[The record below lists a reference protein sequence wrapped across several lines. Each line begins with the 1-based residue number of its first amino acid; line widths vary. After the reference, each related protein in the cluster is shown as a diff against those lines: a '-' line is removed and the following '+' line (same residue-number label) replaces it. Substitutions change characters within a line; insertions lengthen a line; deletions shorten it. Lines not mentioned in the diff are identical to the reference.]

1 MNFEEE
7 KNIAVILMAGKGER
21 FSSSLP
27 KQYVLIG
34 SKELFLCTIEPF
46 LACPLIDFLLFVIPS
61 SFEKKTEEILIKNK
75 ISKEYAVIPG
85 SFSREESSYEAI
97 KFLKDK
103 KTNPSSTILFQDGD
117 RPFLEEKTILD
128 NVYSAKQFSAVVTA
142 FPATDSLALS
152 EDGYTLSSYLPREK
166 IYYLQT
172 PQTFSFSLL
181 DKAFS
186 QAKKPLRDY
195 TDEGSLVLDALGK
208 KPRVILGKKKN
219 VKITYQEDFAAFEEK
234 I

>member
-34 SKELFLCTIEPF
+34 SKELFLYTIEPF
-46 LACPLIDFLLFVIPS
+46 LACPLIDFLLFVVPS

-128 NVYSAKQFSAVVTA
+128 NVYSAKQFSAVATA

>member
-7 KNIAVILMAGKGER
+7 KNIAVVLMAGKGER

-34 SKELFLCTIEPF
+34 SKELFLYTIDPF
-46 LACPLIDFLLFVIPS
+46 LTCPLIDFLLFVVPS

-75 ISKEYAVIPG
+75 ISKEYTVIPG

-103 KTNPSSTILFQDGD
+103 KTNPSSIILFQDGD

-142 FPATDSLALS
+142 FRATDSLALS

-166 IYYLQT
+166 IYCLQT
-172 PQTFSFSLL
+172 PQTFAFSLL

-208 KPRVILGKKKN
+208 KPRVIFGKKKN

>member
-34 SKELFLCTIEPF
+34 SKELFLYTIEPF
-46 LACPLIDFLLFVIPS
+46 LTCPLIDFLLFVVPS
-61 SFEKKTEEILIKNK
+61 SFEKKTEEILLKNK

-117 RPFLEEKTILD
+117 RPILD

-166 IYYLQT
+166 IYCLQT

>member
-34 SKELFLCTIEPF
+34 SKELFLYTIEPF
-46 LACPLIDFLLFVIPS
+46 LTCPLIDFLLFVVPS
-61 SFEKKTEEILIKNK
+61 SFEKKTEEILLKNN
-75 ISKEYAVIPG
+75 ISKEYAVIQG
-85 SFSREESSYEAI
+85 SSSRKESYCEAI

-103 KTNPSSTILFQDGD
+103 KKKPYYKILFQDGD

-128 NVYSAKQFSAVVTA
+128 NVYSAKQFYAVVTA

-166 IYYLQT
+166 IYCLQT
-172 PQTFSFSLL
+172 PQTFTFSLL

-208 KPRVILGKKKN
+208 KPRVILGTKKN

>member
-34 SKELFLCTIEPF
+34 SKELFLYTIEPF
-46 LACPLIDFLLFVIPS
+46 LTCPLIDFLLFVVPS

-75 ISKEYAVIPG
+75 ISKECAVIPG

-97 KFLKDK
+97 KFLKEK
-103 KTNPSSTILFQDGD
+103 KTNPSSIILFQDGD

-166 IYYLQT
+166 IYCLQT
-172 PQTFSFSLL
+172 PQTFAFSLL

-195 TDEGSLVLDALGK
+195 TDEGSLVLDTLGK

>member
-34 SKELFLCTIEPF
+34 SKELFLYTIEPF
-46 LACPLIDFLLFVIPS
+46 LTCPLIDFLLFVVPS

-75 ISKEYAVIPG
+75 ISKECAVIPG

-103 KTNPSSTILFQDGD
+103 KTNPSSIILFQDGD

-142 FPATDSLALS
+142 FRATDSLALS

-166 IYYLQT
+166 IYCLQT
-172 PQTFSFSLL
+172 PQTFAFSLL

>member
-34 SKELFLCTIEPF
+34 SKELFLYTIEPF
-46 LACPLIDFLLFVIPS
+46 LTCPLIDFLLFVVPS
-61 SFEKKTEEILIKNK
+61 SFEKKTEEILPKNN

-166 IYYLQT
+166 IYCLQT
-172 PQTFSFSLL
+172 PQTFAFSLL

-208 KPRVILGKKKN
+208 KPRVILGTKKN

>member
-34 SKELFLCTIEPF
+34 SKELFLYTIEPF
-46 LACPLIDFLLFVIPS
+46 LTCPLIDFLLFVVPS

-152 EDGYTLSSYLPREK
+152 EDSYTLSSYLPREK
-166 IYYLQT
+166 IYCLQT
-172 PQTFSFSLL
+172 PQSFAFSLL

-195 TDEGSLVLDALGK
+195 TDEGSLVLDAFGK

-219 VKITYQEDFAAFEEK
+219 VKITYQEDFATFEEK

>member
-34 SKELFLCTIEPF
+34 SKELFLYTIEPF
-46 LACPLIDFLLFVIPS
+46 LACPLIDFLLFVVPS

-97 KFLKDK
+97 KYLKDK
-103 KTNPSSTILFQDGD
+103 KTNPSSIILFQDGD

-152 EDGYTLSSYLPREK
+152 EDGYSLSSYLPREK
-166 IYYLQT
+166 IYCLQT
-172 PQTFSFSLL
+172 PQTFAFSLL

-195 TDEGSLVLDALGK
+195 TDEGSLALDALGK

>member
-34 SKELFLCTIEPF
+34 SKELFLYTIEPF
-46 LACPLIDFLLFVIPS
+46 LACPLIDFLLFVVPS

-75 ISKEYAVIPG
+75 ISKECAVIPG

-97 KFLKDK
+97 KFLKEK
-103 KTNPSSTILFQDGD
+103 KTNPSSIILFQDGD

-166 IYYLQT
+166 IYCLQT
-172 PQTFSFSLL
+172 PQTFAFSLL

-208 KPRVILGKKKN
+208 KPRVIFGKKKN

>member
-34 SKELFLCTIEPF
+34 SKELFLYTIEPF
-46 LACPLIDFLLFVIPS
+46 LACSLIDFLLFVVPS

-142 FPATDSLALS
+142 FPAADSLALS

-166 IYYLQT
+166 IYCLQT

-219 VKITYQEDFAAFEEK
+219 VKITYQEDFATFEEK

>member
-27 KQYVLIG
+27 KQYVFIG
-34 SKELFLCTIEPF
+34 SKELFLHTIEPF
-46 LACPLIDFLLFVIPS
+46 LACPLIDFLLFVVPS
-61 SFEKKTEEILIKNK
+61 SFEKKTEEILLKNK

-97 KFLKDK
+97 KYLKDK
-103 KTNPSSTILFQDGD
+103 KTNPSSIILFQDGD

-152 EDGYTLSSYLPREK
+152 EDGYSLSSYLPREK
-166 IYYLQT
+166 IYCLQT
-172 PQTFSFSLL
+172 PQTFAFSLL
-181 DKAFS
+181 DKTFS

>member
-34 SKELFLCTIEPF
+34 SKELFLYTIEPF
-46 LACPLIDFLLFVIPS
+46 LTCPLIGFLLFVVPS

-128 NVYSAKQFSAVVTA
+128 NVYSAKQFSALVTA

-219 VKITYQEDFAAFEEK
+219 VKITYQEDFATFEEK

>member
-34 SKELFLCTIEPF
+34 SKELFLYTIEPF
-46 LACPLIDFLLFVIPS
+46 LTCPLIDFLLFVVPS
-61 SFEKKTEEILIKNK
+61 SFEKKTEEILLKNK

-117 RPFLEEKTILD
+117 RPFLD

-166 IYYLQT
+166 IYCLQT

>member
-34 SKELFLCTIEPF
+34 SKELFLYTIKPF
-46 LACPLIDFLLFVIPS
+46 LACPLIDFLLFAVLS

-97 KFLKDK
+97 KFLKNK

-166 IYYLQT
+166 IYCLQT

-208 KPRVILGKKKN
+208 KPRVVLGKKKN